1 MLNIQSLIRNR
12 ILMSS
17 KNPIYVIGLFL
28 LFQSYLFSTTYYVD
42 GSVTGGS
49 CTQADPCEF
58 IQTAIDHATTD
69 GDIVIVAGGMTY
81 DENLLI
87 ETGITLKSE
96 SSTNP
101 ATIDGSNTDG
111 GSNGSC
117 IIIRSPSG
125 STTRITSTV
134 EDLII
139 TGGLGTV
146 VNEDVDHN
154 GLFGGTIDEQK
165 KVGGGILVHNANFTS
180 RRNRIVSNGNLG
192 TKEGGAVYVAGSGIE
207 IEDDNPQLPPPLAFD
222 TRSTI
227 IFDESEFLGNYAQIG
242 HTMMANGWNSG
253 GPSFNLSF
261 PGSTFDVA
269 FDTDNNEEDGIA
281 EYWVIGKNGS
291 NFDFSGGISG
301 QFQALDYSVWVD
313 PILGNDEDN
322 IVGDISHPFKSINYA
337 LSMVFPTEENPITIY
352 LDEGTYSPSTNGES
366 FPIEMIA
373 NVNFIGQGEELTIL
387 DAEFTSR
394 VINIDNVENI
404 SLSHLMILSGNAEG
418 YYWYEKYG
426 GGIYINNSSPIIE
439 YVNFV
444 ENTSENAGGGIYLYN
459 STGSYRNLHFTN
471 NSGTHGGGI
480 HIQESPGNSVT
491 IFDSLFVDNNIARVG
506 NGGGIDINYSSS
518 ATDNQPI
525 VKVQNSIITN
535 NFCEGSGGGIRAGQI
550 GTNFDNIEVKNNVSD
565 DGGGGIFYS
574 GNSGGPR
581 YLKNSFISNNTCG
594 GNNEDVGGGG
604 ILIVGTQSLSI
615 TNTIITENSATY
627 MDWGSLVGSNGGGI
641 YIKYYTDNLVLQNVE
656 ITNNLAKD
664 GSAIYKSYDCHGP
677 DLINVTISGNTCL
690 QPQNEWNED
699 GYAIYLT
706 GDWSPTNIVNS
717 IIDNG
722 DQNVIY
728 GYFWNGGNQLNL
740 VYSTIYSGIDGI
752 IIVNGN
758 MFFEQLY
765 EFNPEFTDTEN
776 GDYTLSENSPCINAG
791 TDYYIIDGDTL
802 INLPSN
808 DYFGQAPDL
817 GAYESEYDIGLL
829 PEIEM
834 SIDSIYV
841 TLEPNSIETMN
852 LIIENIGEGPLSFET
867 DLIYSKIN
875 YALEFNTGDY
885 IDIEDEELF
894 DISNFTFEVWINVDE
909 TNGWRTIIDID
920 NDEQV
925 LGIHNG
931 QYAIYGRCG
940 NNSLGSVQSDWNHLA
955 WTVSGENYFVF
966 LNGIEIGSGL
976 GCSSFVDADHLM
988 IGSGYGGNE
997 YFSGSI
1003 DDVRIWNRALTQE
1016 EILLNM
1022 NQTLYQEDGDGLI
1035 GYWVFDEGSGNTTL
1049 DYSGNGNNGTIVGA
1063 EWVESSMINFPWLTI
1078 EPSNGI
1084 IIPGDNIIVSIIF
1097 DTQNLVPD
1105 IYFADLILNT
1115 NDIDELQIIIPITLD
1130 IIEEFIYGCTNPES
1144 INYNPN
1150 AIIDDGSCEYCIL
1163 GDVNGDDSI
1172 NILDIVIMVDAI
1184 LGNGTEYNDCMDVN
1198 VDGTVNILDIV
1209 ILVDIILNP

>member
-1 MLNIQSLIRNR
+1 
-12 ILMSS
+12 MSS
-17 KNPIYVIGLFL
+17 
-28 LFQSYLFSTTYYVD
+28 YVD
-42 GSVTGGS
+42 REWFYHIKGRNIHLYQLLGGS
-49 CTQADPCEF
+49 SNERITQSGVIKSQGIEF
-58 IQTAIDHATTD
+58 IYPNENIEDGLRIEYTALSEPFISEALETTTAT
-69 GDIVIVAGGMTY
+69 
-81 DENLLI
+81 NS
-87 ETGITLKSE
+87 GITIAFVDA
-96 SSTNP
+96 N
-101 ATIDGSNTDG
+101 G
-111 GSNGSC
+111 GSDTMTDSA
-117 IIIRSPSG
+117 SG
-125 STTRITSTV
+125 
-134 EDLII
+134 
-139 TGGLGTV
+139 
-146 VNEDVDHN
+146 
-154 GLFGGTIDEQK
+154 FGD
-165 KVGGGILVHNANFTS
+165 F
-180 RRNRIVSNGNLG
+180 
-192 TKEGGAVYVAGSGIE
+192 
-207 IEDDNPQLPPPLAFD
+207 
-222 TRSTI
+222 
-227 IFDESEFLGNYAQIG
+227 
-242 HTMMANGWNSG
+242 ANG
-253 GPSFNLSF
+253 
-261 PGSTFDVA
+261 DR
-269 FDTDNNEEDGIA
+269 I
-281 EYWVIGKNGS
+281 
-291 NFDFSGGISG
+291 
-301 QFQALDYSVWVD
+301 
-313 PILGNDEDN
+313 
-322 IVGDISHPFKSINYA
+322 
-337 LSMVFPTEENPITIY
+337 
-352 LDEGTYSPSTNGES
+352 
-366 FPIEMIA
+366 
-373 NVNFIGQGEELTIL
+373 
-387 DAEFTSR
+387 R
-394 VINIDNVENI
+394 V
-404 SLSHLMILSGNAEG
+404 
-418 YYWYEKYG
+418 
-426 GGIYINNSSPIIE
+426 
-439 YVNFV
+439 
-444 ENTSENAGGGIYLYN
+444 
-459 STGSYRNLHFTN
+459 
-471 NSGTHGGGI
+471 
-480 HIQESPGNSVT
+480 Q
-491 IFDSLFVDNNIARVG
+491 
-506 NGGGIDINYSSS
+506 
-518 ATDNQPI
+518 
-525 VKVQNSIITN
+525 
-535 NFCEGSGGGIRAGQI
+535 
-550 GTNFDNIEVKNNVSD
+550 
-565 DGGGGIFYS
+565 
-574 GNSGGPR
+574 
-581 YLKNSFISNNTCG
+581 
-594 GNNEDVGGGG
+594 
-604 ILIVGTQSLSI
+604 
-615 TNTIITENSATY
+615 
-627 MDWGSLVGSNGGGI
+627 
-641 YIKYYTDNLVLQNVE
+641 
-656 ITNNLAKD
+656 
-664 GSAIYKSYDCHGP
+664 GSASND
-677 DLINVTISGNTCL
+677 
-690 QPQNEWNED
+690 
-699 GYAIYLT
+699 
-706 GDWSPTNIVNS
+706 
-717 IIDNG
+717 
-722 DQNVIY
+722 
-728 GYFWNGGNQLNL
+728 
-740 VYSTIYSGIDGI
+740 
-752 IIVNGN
+752 
-758 MFFEQLY
+758 
-765 EFNPEFTDTEN
+765 